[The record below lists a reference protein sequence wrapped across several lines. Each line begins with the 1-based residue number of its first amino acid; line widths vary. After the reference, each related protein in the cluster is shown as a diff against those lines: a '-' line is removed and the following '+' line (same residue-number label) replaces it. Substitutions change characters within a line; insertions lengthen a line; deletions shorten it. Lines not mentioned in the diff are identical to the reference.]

1 MASSEIDLK
10 FPTPIPV
17 NITYQTAFVDDA
29 GKLQLRKDVYGR
41 DAAMLSLLKNGRNKD
56 LETVVAHSQ
65 PSYSRPPSSS
75 LPAGVNFASDNGSLR
90 PILLRA
96 AVRRTADAACAGRP
110 AAAAAGIY
118 PVIYRRGPMLNFQEK
133 STISSSRTG
142 SFKLTIIH
150 PDFGRARFS
159 PQSTA

>member
-1 MASSEIDLK
+1 MRVQNPDQYASVLLNITMPNEHYTPERIRGMYGSSEIDLK

-56 LETVVAHSQ
+56 LENVVAHSQ

-118 PVIYRRGPMLNFQEK
+118 PVIYRRG
-133 STISSSRTG
+133 
-142 SFKLTIIH
+142 
-150 PDFGRARFS
+150 S
-159 PQSTA
+159 PG

>member
-41 DAAMLSLLKNGRNKD
+41 DAAMLSLLKNGRSKD

-65 PSYSRPPSSS
+65 PSYSRPPSST
-75 LPAGVNFASDNGSLR
+75 LPAGVSFASDNGF
-90 PILLRA
+90 PPA
-96 AVRRTADAACAGRP
+96 RR
-110 AAAAAGIY
+110 
-118 PVIYRRGPMLNFQEK
+118 
-133 STISSSRTG
+133 SSSGCSADRRRRLRR
-142 SFKLTIIH
+142 S
-150 PDFGRARFS
+150 AAQ
-159 PQSTA
+159 PQQQRRVFTR